1 MKKKIIDTKKL
12 ENFEVW
18 TDNGWKDAINI
29 HTTIEY
35 ERFILRTENFEL
47 HCADNHIIFDMNYN
61 EIFVKDLKIGDKIFT
76 ENGLEIVLEIQDTN
90 IKENMYDLE
99 IDSNEHRYYTN
110 GILSHNTTLGGIIS
124 EDYDTL
130 IINCSQKEFRG
141 IDVIDDVISDHIK
154 NYSIT
159 FGKKKNKRKKG
170 DPYGVKCVI
179 LEEFDSST
187 PAMRASLRGFM
198 EEFSNVRWI
207 ATLNNVSKLQRTEE
221 DKALLSRFNIID
233 FNPQSQDEI
242 SYLKKMQLNYL
253 KAIAKQIKFEIEDD
267 VLTAL
272 INRTFPNFRSTV
284 QLLQEV
290 TLSGDFETY
299 LKKKDTMNLD
309 IFTFIMNGEN
319 KANQNFYYVVD
330 NFPREK
336 TEDLLNNLSR
346 PFFKYLIENHEDVIF
361 KNGFKILD
369 LTKEFNSEYTTTID
383 PEMHL
388 ITFIGKLKELVNNI

>member
-1 MKKKIIDTKKL
+1 MNLKQKLFWERFRPNTIKPEKGKIPIILLPRIKKIVDNEL
-12 ENFEVW
+12 E
-18 TDNGWKDAINI
+18 
-29 HTTIEY
+29 
-35 ERFILRTENFEL
+35 
-47 HCADNHIIFDMNYN
+47 MNYM
-61 EIFVKDLKIGDKIFT
+61 FIGSG
-76 ENGLEIVLEIQDTN
+76 GLGKSSAAN
-90 IKENMYDLE
+90 IIAE
-99 IDSNEHRYYTN
+99 S
-110 GILSHNTTLGGIIS
+110 
-124 EDYDTL
+124 YDTL
-130 IINCSQKEFRG
+130 TINCSQKEFRG
-141 IDVIDDVISDHIK
+141 IDVIDDIISDHIR
-154 NYSIT
+154 NYTIS
-159 FGKKKNKRKKG
+159 FGKKNKRKKG
-170 DPYGVKCVI
+170 DPNGIKCVI

-187 PAMRASLRGFM
+187 TLMRGSLRGFM
-198 EEFSNVRWI
+198 EENINVRWI
-207 ATLNNVSKLQRTEE
+207 ATLNNVAKLQRTEE

-253 KAIAKQIKFEIEDD
+253 KAIAKQVKFEIEDD
-267 VLTAL
+267 VLTSL

-284 QLLQEV
+284 QLLQEI

-299 LKKKDTMNLD
+299 LKKKDNLNLD
-309 IFTFIMNGEN
+309 VFTFIMNGEN
-319 KANQNFYYVVD
+319 IVNQNYFYVLD

-336 TEDLLNNLSR
+336 TEDLLNTLSR